1 MECVLRK
8 LNEKKVKS
16 KEEAYYTQNIE
27 DLRKY
32 NSTGKALIVAEDES
46 DDGEVE
52 VWSTD
57 SEDEQVRKTTHV
69 ECFVVIKEK
78 VNKEVDVI
86 GIAKGGTCLMVGS
99 VSSESHGYFTDEGAK
114 SDACFSA
121 KNVREHIKRVRR

>member
-57 SEDEQVRKTTHV
+57 SEDE
-69 ECFVVIKEK
+69 
-78 VNKEVDVI
+78 
-86 GIAKGGTCLMVGS
+86 
-99 VSSESHGYFTDEGAK
+99 
-114 SDACFSA
+114 
-121 KNVREHIKRVRR
+121 